1 MLVEKLLKGV
11 NRTEETI
18 ELAKRE
24 VNVEV
29 RNVRLVD
36 AELI

>member
-1 MLVEKLLKGV
+1 LVVEKLLKGV

-24 VNVEV
+24 ANVDA
-29 RNVRLVD
+29 RSVRLVD